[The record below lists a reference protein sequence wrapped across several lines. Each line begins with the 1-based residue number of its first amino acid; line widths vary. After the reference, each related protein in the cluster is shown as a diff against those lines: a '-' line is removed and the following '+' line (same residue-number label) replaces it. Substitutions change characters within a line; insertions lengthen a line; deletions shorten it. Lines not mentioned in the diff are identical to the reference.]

1 MQTSPQKTSFP
12 DWREYSQAE
21 LDSQY
26 NQASL
31 VSNIAEIIQQQNA
44 ASTAFRQQFIA
55 EGGLIRT
62 LEMPEPRLQIDLFAA
77 AENPYALVFFVPGG
91 AWLKEDSW
99 QSIPAMAEPLLAAGA
114 GLAVLRVNTVRT
126 HALEALCGEVGA
138 AASWLAG
145 EAGSLG
151 LAAEK
156 FILAGHS
163 SGAHLAA
170 VAASRMAKSSPG
182 LLRHLFFISGMYD
195 LTPVRASARNEYLH
209 LDEEEVAPLSPIAC
223 ISDALPPVSLRV
235 ASAELTEFRRQSAA
249 FAAALAGQGRQ
260 VDYREIE
267 GCNHFTILAPA
278 AAELARLAA
287 SL

>member
-1 MQTSPQKTSFP
+1 LQKNPQKTDFP
-12 DWREYSQAE
+12 DWRHYSQAE

-31 VSNIAEIIQQQNA
+31 VTNIAEIIQSQNA

-55 EGGLIRT
+55 AGGLFQT
-62 LEMPEPRLQIDLFAA
+62 LEMPDPRLQIDLFAA
-77 AENPYALVFFVPGG
+77 SEKPYSLVFFVPGG

-114 GLAVLRVNTVRT
+114 GLAVLRVNTART
-126 HALEALCGEVGA
+126 HSLEALCEEVAA
-138 AASWLAG
+138 AASWLADQ
-145 EAGSLG
+145 ASLLG
-151 LAAEK
+151 MAADK
-156 FILAGHS
+156 IILAGHS

-170 VAASRMAKSSPG
+170 VAGTRLAAARPG

-195 LTPVRASARNEYLH
+195 LTPVRASARNDYLH
-209 LDEEEVAPLSPIAC
+209 LAEGEVARLSPIAGVHQN
-223 ISDALPPVSLRV
+223 LPDITLRV
-235 ASAELTEFRRQSAA
+235 SSDELIEFRRQSAA
-249 FAAALAGQGRQ
+249 FAEALAGQGRDA
-260 VDYREIE
+260 DYCEIE
-267 GCNHFTILAPA
+267 GCNHFTILAPV